1 MRPEKH
7 CVHTEGR
14 LRPEVALPQPHCWFD
29 TRVCHPIHQF
39 SNYAYYRIIIGASL
53 VAQMVKHLLAI
64 QEIQVQSLIWEDPLE
79 KEMATHSVLL
89 PGESHGWRSL
99 IGYSPWGCKESDMTE
114 QLHFLSYRI
123 IECNKR

>member
-1 MRPEKH
+1 
-7 CVHTEGR
+7 
-14 LRPEVALPQPHCWFD
+14 
-29 TRVCHPIHQF
+29 
-39 SNYAYYRIIIGASL
+39 
-53 VAQMVKHLLAI
+53 MVKHLLAI
-64 QEIQVQSLIWEDPLE
+64 QETQVQSLIWEDPLE

-89 PGESHGWRSL
+89 PGESHGRRSL